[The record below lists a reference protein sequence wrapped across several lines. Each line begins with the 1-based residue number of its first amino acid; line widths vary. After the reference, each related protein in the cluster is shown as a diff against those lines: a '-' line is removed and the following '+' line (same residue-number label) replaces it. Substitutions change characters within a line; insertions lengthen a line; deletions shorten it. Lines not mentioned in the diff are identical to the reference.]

1 MNIIGIGT
9 AQFGTKYGVS
19 SSKKISRFDIKKIIK
34 YADKFKKSKYID
46 TAAEY
51 NNSEHILGCYLSKNH
66 SFNIVTKSII
76 IQEEIINLKSIK
88 KFKKSFFLSL
98 KNLNQKKIYSLLIH
112 NSNDLFK
119 KNSELLYKEI
129 KNLKKEKLIK
139 KIGVSVYNK
148 KEIDM
153 ILSNY
158 DFDIMQIPCNILDQR
173 LIHNGILDRLY
184 SKKIEMHARSIFL
197 QGLLLM
203 DIKKIP
209 KYFQPILKKLTLFHQ
224 RIKEHNITPLQGAL
238 SFVAN
243 LKKFKSLIVGFNN
256 FNEYEEAVNC
266 NFLKLPFKTVDLF
279 YKDEKYIDPRSWK
292 NL

>member
-9 AQFGTKYGVS
+9 AQFGSKYGVC
-19 SSKKISRFDIKKIIK
+19 SSKKISRFDIKKIIE
-34 YADKFKKSKYID
+34 YADKIKKNKYID

-51 NNSEHILGCYLSKNH
+51 NNSENILGRYLSKNH
-66 SFNIVTKSII
+66 SFNIITKSILI
-76 IQEEIINLKSIK
+76 KEEIINLESIK
-88 KFKKSFFLSL
+88 KFKESFFLSL
-98 KNLNQKKIYSLLIH
+98 KNLKQKKIYSLLIH

-129 KNLKKEKLIK
+129 INLKKQKLIK

-153 ILSNY
+153 ILSYY
-158 DFDIMQIPCNILDQR
+158 DLDIMQIPCNILDQR
-173 LIHNGILDRLY
+173 LIQNGTIDRLC

-209 KYFQPILKKLTLFHQ
+209 KYLQPISKKLILFHK
-224 RIKEHNITPLQGAL
+224 RTKKHNITPLQGAL

-243 LKKFKSLIVGFNN
+243 LKKFESLIVGFNN
-256 FNEYEEAVNC
+256 FNEYKEVVNC
-266 NFLKLPFKTVDLF
+266 NFLKLPFKTEDLF
-279 YKDEKYIDPRSWK
+279 YKDEKYIDPRFWK
-292 NL
+292 I